1 MATAPLRAV
10 NGTLRQ
16 VGARIR
22 MARTRRRM
30 TLVRVS
36 KATGLTPSMLSM
48 VERGVATPSIG
59 ALMAISDA
67 LKVPMAS
74 LFGPVLQATMK
85 GSPVVRRAAQPIMS
99 TGRGAQRRLVIRDPA
114 NTLELAENTYL
125 PGASSAERPL
135 RHLGR
140 ECGIVLSGRLRVEVG
155 GETYLLR
162 RGDAILLDSSTL
174 HRFTNV
180 GKEVVRT
187 LWVNVHGNR
196 WSND

>member
-1 MATAPLRAV
+1 MATVPLRAV

-22 MARTRRRM
+22 MVRTRRRM
-30 TLVRVS
+30 TLTRVG

-74 LFGPVLQATMK
+74 LFGPVLEHATN
-85 GSPVVRRAAQPIMS
+85 GSPVVPRATQPVMN
-99 TGRGAQRRLVIRDPA
+99 TGRGAQRRLVVRDAA
-114 NTLELAENTYL
+114 NNIELAENTYL
-125 PGASSAERPL
+125 PGASSADRPL

-140 ECGIVLSGRLRVEVG
+140 EFGVVLSGRLRVQAG
-155 GETYLLR
+155 GEVYVLR
-162 RGDAILLDSSTL
+162 RGDAILLDSSAP
-174 HRFTNV
+174 HRFTNI

-187 LWVNVHGNR
+187 LWINVHGNR
-196 WSND
+196 WSKE

>member
-1 MATAPLRAV
+1 MATAPARAV

-22 MARTRRRM
+22 MARMRRRM
-30 TLVRVS
+30 TLVHVS

-74 LFGPVLQATMK
+74 LFGPVLQATTK
-85 GSPVVRRAAQPIMS
+85 GSPVVRRAAQPVMN
-99 TGRGAQRRLVIRDPA
+99 TGRGAQRRLVIRDVV
-114 NTLELAENTYL
+114 NNIELAENTYL
-125 PGASSAERPL
+125 AGVSSADRPL

-140 ECGIVLSGRLRVEVG
+140 ECGIVLSGRLQVETG
-155 GETYLLR
+155 GQTYVLR
-162 RGDAILLDSSTL
+162 RGDAIVLDSSAP
-174 HRFTNV
+174 HRFTNI

-196 WSND
+196 WSKE